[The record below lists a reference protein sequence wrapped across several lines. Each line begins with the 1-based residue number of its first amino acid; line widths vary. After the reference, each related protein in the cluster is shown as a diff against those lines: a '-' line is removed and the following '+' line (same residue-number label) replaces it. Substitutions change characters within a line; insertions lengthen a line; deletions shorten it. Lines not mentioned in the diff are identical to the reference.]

1 MNKPRI
7 LIIVFLIA
15 LSICALANMSA
26 EAQSSTLSQF
36 VFSTV
41 SNSQTAGKA
50 FSITIT
56 AKSSTGNTV
65 TSYTGTNTLTVSS
78 GTITPTSTGA
88 FTAGVWTGQV
98 TLSQAGTG
106 ISISTSGGGKSGKS
120 NSFTVNPGALD
131 HFIFNSIATQT
142 VGTAFSITVTAKD
155 LNENTVTSYTGTNTL
170 SASSGTI
177 SPTSTSKFT
186 SGIWTGSVTL
196 SVSGSEISI
205 GTFGS
210 SKFGRSNYFTVNAIV
225 LDHFIFNTI
234 SSPQTAG
241 SAFTTTITAKASNGN
256 TVTSYTG
263 RPTLSASTGTINP
276 TMTGAFSNGVWTGT
290 ITTTGAG
297 SGITIT
303 ATDSTHSGQSNS
315 FTINP
320 GAATRLEVSCGISQV
335 AGIAFP
341 VMVTAKDAYGN
352 TAKGYTGRIH
362 FTSTDS
368 GSGVRMPSDYKF
380 QSGDLGTHTFSN
392 GVTLMTA
399 GTGIS
404 ITAIDTVTSSITGSQ
419 IGITVTRNAQVAN
432 IVISPANSSVTAGV
446 TTTFSALASDA
457 YGNTWDVTSLMNWSI
472 SSGADGFWSNN
483 VYTSA
488 TAGYWIVNS
497 IYVSTVYST
506 SLTVN
511 PAGLDH
517 FVFNAI
523 GTQTAGSAFGI
534 TITAKDLA
542 NNTVTSYAGMPSLTF
557 SAGSITPSSANG
569 TFSNGVWTGT
579 VTVTGS
585 GLSVSITATDGR
597 YTGTS
602 NLFTVNPTIS
612 ASAGAGGAI
621 TPTGNIT
628 VNYGGSQ
635 SFNITTNVGYYIVDV
650 VVDNVSLG
658 GVSSYT
664 FNFVQIPHTI
674 TARFAINMFNITAS
688 AGSGGS
694 ISPNGSVSVIY
705 GESQT
710 FNVTANTGYFTVDV
724 LVNGSSVGAINSY
737 TFTNV
742 QASNT
747 ISATFGQT
755 PTPTPSVT
763 PNPESTSTPS
773 PTPKPTPASSP
784 TSSPT
789 PSPTPSPSPT
799 PLITTIQATTESG
812 ATINLEIK
820 GNITSSQ
827 ISNATITSNQ
837 TAKTTAISFTITGP
851 NSTTGF
857 CNMTIPKTAILYG
870 TNPTIY
876 LDNQQTP
883 NQGYIQDSDNFY
895 VWYTTQFSTHQAIM
909 QFTAPSTLQTSSFGV
924 LLAVGITVPEII
936 LIYTV
941 IALKRLRR
949 KPEHV

>member
-15 LSICALANMSA
+15 LSICALANMPA

-290 ITTTGAG
+290 ITATGAG

-419 IGITVTRNAQVAN
+419 TGITVARNAQVAN

-497 IYVSTVYST
+497 IYASTVYST
-506 SLTVN
+506 GLTVN

-557 SAGSITPSSANG
+557 SAGSISPSSANG

-579 VTVTGS
+579 VTVTGP

-674 TARFAINMFNITAS
+674 TASFAINMFNITAS

-694 ISPNGSVSVIY
+694 ISPNGSVSIIY

-773 PTPKPTPASSP
+773 PTPKPTPSP
-784 TSSPT
+784 SPT
-789 PSPTPSPSPT
+789 PSPTPTPTPT

-883 NQGYIQDSDNFY
+883 NQGYTQDSDNFY

>member
-15 LSICALANMSA
+15 LSICALANMPA

-419 IGITVTRNAQVAN
+419 TGITVTRNAQVAN

-497 IYVSTVYST
+497 IYASTVYST
-506 SLTVN
+506 GLTVN

-557 SAGSITPSSANG
+557 SAGSISPSSANG

-579 VTVTGS
+579 VTVTGP

-658 GVSSYT
+658 SVSSYT
-664 FNFVQIPHTI
+664 FNFVQVPHTI
-674 TARFAINMFNITAS
+674 TATFAINMFNITAS

-694 ISPNGSVSVIY
+694 ISPNGSVSIIY

-755 PTPTPSVT
+755 PSPTPSVT

-773 PTPKPTPASSP
+773 PTPKPTPS
-784 TSSPT
+784 SSPT
-789 PSPTPSPSPT
+789 PSPTPTPTPT

-883 NQGYIQDSDNFY
+883 NQGYTQDSDNFY